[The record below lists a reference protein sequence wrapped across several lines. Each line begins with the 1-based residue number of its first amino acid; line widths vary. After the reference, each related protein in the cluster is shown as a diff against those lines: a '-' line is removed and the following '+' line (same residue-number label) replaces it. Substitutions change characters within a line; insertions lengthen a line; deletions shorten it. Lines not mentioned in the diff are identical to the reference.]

1 MQDPDVGLNIEVTV
15 DGIGDGLRL
24 HSKVE
29 QSSLSDGK
37 SGAGA
42 QDPIFQQGVLVGTTK
57 LALGK
62 AQVLGSMGVE
72 RVSVVAE
79 RVQ

>member
-1 MQDPDVGLNIEVTV
+1 MC
-15 DGIGDGLRL
+15 
-24 HSKVE
+24 
-29 QSSLSDGK
+29 SSLSDGH
-37 SGAGA
+37 SRAGA
-42 QDPIFQQGVLVGTTK
+42 QDPIIQQEVLVGRTK

>member
-1 MQDPDVGLNIEVTV
+1 M
-15 DGIGDGLRL
+15 
-24 HSKVE
+24 E

-62 AQVLGSMGVE
+62 AQVLGSMGGE